1 MDIFLYSSVEGHLGE
16 IQLDTDMQASV
27 DVSFQ
32 FSLGVETLGY
42 DNWLICVG
50 GRGRGWGMLN
60 CITKCLYHFKRK

>member
-16 IQLDTDMQASV
+16 IQLGHWYAGFCV

-42 DNWLICVG
+42 DNWLICGG
-50 GRGRGWGMLN
+50 GRGRGVG
-60 CITKCLYHFKRK
+60 YA